1 MADQDD
7 SFGDFFRSFTEG
19 IKPGSKVMPLLR
31 YRQGADL
38 KDWSTAGSQK
48 YVPGDW
54 HMQCGCKKWSG
65 AANDHGAVEL
75 TFPTPFAEPPV
86 LVMTP
91 TNTVPGFKEVNVMV
105 TVQSAAVY
113 EVYWFSVDNLT
124 RVDFFW
130 LALGPIGL

>member
-1 MADQDD
+1 MADNDPFD
-7 SFGDFFRSFTEG
+7 SYFKSFTEG
-19 IKPGSKVMPLLR
+19 IEPGSKVMPLLR

-38 KDWSTAGSQK
+38 KDWSTAGSAK

-54 HMQCGCKKWSG
+54 HMQCGAKKWTG
-65 AANDHGAVEL
+65 AAAASGSLEL

-91 TNTVPGFKEVNVMV
+91 TNTVPGFKDVRVMV

-113 EVYWFSVDNLT
+113 ECYWFSANNLT